1 MTDGANEMNAH
12 SLLQHTFPRLPDGA
26 AQDLSQ
32 YADKVVLVVNTASY
46 CGLTPQ
52 YAGLQKLYSERK
64 DRGFVVLG
72 FPSNEFGAQEPG
84 SEQQI
89 AEFCSSFYRVDFP
102 MFGKTTVTEGQANP
116 FHKMLGVA
124 TGDWPKWNFHKYLI
138 NRSGNEV
145 VSFSS
150 MVAPDDPALLA
161 AIDRMLG

>member
-1 MTDGANEMNAH
+1 MSAYP
-12 SLLQHTFPRLPDGA
+12 LLQHTFPRLQDGA
-26 AQDLSQ
+26 TQDLSQ
-32 YADKVVLVVNTASY
+32 HAGKVVLEVNTASN

-52 YAGLQKLYSERK
+52 YPGLQKLFDEHK

-89 AEFCSSFYRVDFP
+89 AEFCSSFYHVDFP
-102 MFGKTTVTEGQANP
+102 MFGKTTVTEGNANP
-116 FHKMLGVA
+116 FHKILGEA

-138 NRSGNEV
+138 DRSGNEV
-145 VSFSS
+145 VSFAS

>member
-1 MTDGANEMNAH
+1 MGTLP
-12 SLLQHTFPRLPDGA
+12 SLLQHTFPRLDDGA
-26 AQDLSQ
+26 PQDLSQ
-32 YADKVVLVVNTASY
+32 YAGKVLLVVNTASY

-52 YAGLQKLYSERK
+52 YAGLQQLYAGYKER
-64 DRGFVVLG
+64 GLVVLG

-89 AEFCSSFYRVDFP
+89 AEFCSSFYHVDFP

-116 FHKMLGVA
+116 FHKMLGET

-138 NRSGNEV
+138 ARNGSEV
-145 VSFSS
+145 QSFSS

-161 AIDRMLG
+161 AIDRLLETPN

>member
-1 MTDGANEMNAH
+1 MSAH
-12 SLLQHTFPRLPDGA
+12 PLLQHTFPRLPDGA

-32 YADKVVLVVNTASY
+32 YAGKVVLVVNTASY

-64 DRGFVVLG
+64 ERGFVVLG

-89 AEFCSSFYRVDFP
+89 AEFCSGFYRVDFP
-102 MFGKTTVTEGQANP
+102 MFGKTTVTAGQANP
-116 FHKMLGVA
+116 FHKMLGEA

-138 NRSGNEV
+138 DRSGNEI
-145 VSFSS
+145 VSFAS

>member
-1 MTDGANEMNAH
+1 MMDTAP
-12 SLLQHTFPRLPDGA
+12 SLLQHTFPRLDDGA
-26 AQDLSQ
+26 PQDLSQ
-32 YADKVVLVVNTASY
+32 YAGKVLLVVNTASY

-52 YAGLQKLYSERK
+52 YAGLQQLYAGYKER
-64 DRGFVVLG
+64 GLIVLG

-89 AEFCSSFYRVDFP
+89 AEFCSSFYHVDFP

-116 FHKMLGVA
+116 FHKMLGET

-138 NRSGNEV
+138 ARNGSEV
-145 VSFSS
+145 QSFSS

-161 AIDRMLG
+161 AIDRFLESPN

>member
-1 MTDGANEMNAH
+1 MGTLP
-12 SLLQHTFPRLPDGA
+12 SLLQHTFPRLDDGA
-26 AQDLSQ
+26 PQDLSQ
-32 YADKVVLVVNTASY
+32 YTGKVLLVVNTASY

-52 YAGLQKLYSERK
+52 YAGLQQLYTGYKER
-64 DRGFVVLG
+64 GLVVLG

-89 AEFCSSFYRVDFP
+89 AEFCSSFYHVDFP

-116 FHKMLGVA
+116 FHKMLGET

-138 NRSGNEV
+138 ARNGNEV
-145 VSFSS
+145 QSFSS

-161 AIDRMLG
+161 AIDRLLETPN

>member
-1 MTDGANEMNAH
+1 MSAH
-12 SLLQHTFPRLPDGA
+12 PLLQHTFPRLPDGA

-32 YADKVVLVVNTASY
+32 YAGKVVLVVNTASY

-64 DRGFVVLG
+64 ERGFVVLG

-89 AEFCSSFYRVDFP
+89 AEFCSGFYRVDFP
-102 MFGKTTVTEGQANP
+102 MFCKTTVTEGHANP
-116 FHKMLGVA
+116 FHQMLGEA
-124 TGDWPKWNFHKYLI
+124 TGDWPQWNFHKYLI
-138 NRSGNEV
+138 DRGGNEV
-145 VSFSS
+145 VSFAS

>member
-1 MTDGANEMNAH
+1 MSAYP
-12 SLLQHTFPRLPDGA
+12 LLQHTFPRLQDGA
-26 AQDLSQ
+26 TQDLSQ
-32 YADKVVLVVNTASY
+32 HAGKVVLVVNTASY

-52 YAGLQKLYSERK
+52 YAGLQKLFDEHK

-89 AEFCSSFYRVDFP
+89 AEFCSSFYHVDFP
-102 MFGKTTVTEGQANP
+102 MFGKTTVTEGNANP
-116 FHKMLGVA
+116 FHKMLGEA

-138 NRSGNEV
+138 DRSDNEV
-145 VSFSS
+145 VSFAS

>member
-1 MTDGANEMNAH
+1 MNAQ
-12 SLLQHTFPRLPDGA
+12 SPLLQHTFPRLQDGT
-26 AQDLSQ
+26 AQDLSL
-32 YADKVVLVVNTASY
+32 YAGKVVLVVNTASY

-52 YAGLQKLYSERK
+52 YAGLQKLYHEHK
-64 DRGFVVLG
+64 ERGFVVLG

-89 AEFCSSFYRVDFP
+89 AEFCSSFYHVDFP

-116 FHKMLGVA
+116 FHNMLGAA

-138 NRSGNEV
+138 ARSGSEV
-145 VSFSS
+145 VSFPS

-161 AIDRMLG
+161 AIDRFLDA